1 MEEVGESRGGRGSYI
16 DKTQNRK
23 APLPPPTTPL
33 LPIRATRL
41 CIRLHLNYAGRRT
54 KGRAMMSGP
63 LVNSSSQTAAP
74 VQFPFFFYYMAEVP
88 SSTFNP
94 RHLLQ
99 LQSSSPTSSLF
110 NFSPPCQLHPPSPPT
125 STLVAFQFLNPV
137 AMLFPFSSPSP

>member
-23 APLPPPTTPL
+23 APLPPPATPL
-33 LPIRATRL
+33 LPVRATRL

-74 VQFPFFFYYMAEVP
+74 VQFPFIFFITWPRCHLQP
-88 SSTFNP
+88 ST
-94 RHLLQ
+94 LV
-99 LQSSSPTSSLF
+99 TSF
-110 NFSPPCQLHPPSPPT
+110 NFNLRRQLHPSLT
-125 STLVAFQFLNPV
+125 SVLLANFIPHHRQLQP
-137 AMLFPFSSPSP
+137 SSPFNF